1 MSLPPSSALPD
12 GPARDAHKA
21 VVVARVKRQRERWQS
36 GRATGAA
43 GATSATA
50 ASATATAAA
59 QPSLA
64 ASVPVTT
71 VRPLTGDD
79 GFRSVTM
86 QLITRHPALAVAAV
100 GLLLAMGP
108 RRLART
114 ASWLLPT
121 LLRRY

>member
-1 MSLPPSSALPD
+1 MSLPPSSPLT
-12 GPARDAHKA
+12 GGSVRDAHKA
-21 VVVARVKRQRERWQS
+21 VVVARVKRQRERWQ
-36 GRATGAA
+36 G
-43 GATSATA
+43 TA
-50 ASATATAAA
+50 ASPAAAASTAAA
-59 QPSLA
+59 A
-64 ASVPVTT
+64 ATAEVQSPVAGGPVTT
-71 VRPLTGDD
+71 VRPLPGD
-79 GFRSVTM
+79 GNFRSVTM